1 MNDHD
6 ERKLNRVA
14 SLFRDE
20 KHLSCCFHGV
30 VSKGKT
36 GVFKKNHSFS
46 VQFIS
51 IPTGR
56 GFHDGTVWSNPV
68 MAVAKADQKRGM

>member
-36 GVFKKNHSFS
+36 GVFKKHSFS
-46 VQFIS
+46 HVFIS
-51 IPTGR
+51 ITR
-56 GFHDGTVWSNPV
+56 SRWFHDGTVWSNPV